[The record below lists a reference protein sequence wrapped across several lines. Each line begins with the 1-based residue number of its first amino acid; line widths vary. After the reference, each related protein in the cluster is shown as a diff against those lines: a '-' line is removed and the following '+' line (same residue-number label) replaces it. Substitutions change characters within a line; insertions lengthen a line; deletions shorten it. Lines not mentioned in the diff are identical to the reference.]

1 VGVPKLY
8 LETTTFNFYHLE
20 KDSEKK
26 RDVVGLFK
34 RIAEGEFKPYTSIVA
49 IDELKK
55 ATAEKYQKMI
65 GLLGQYDISVLSN
78 SGEAERL
85 ADMYVSKS
93 IIPLKYRTDAL
104 HIAIATVNGL
114 NFVVSYNFGHIVKL
128 KTLNMVGL
136 VNVRRDYPQI
146 GLFSPTEVKD
156 DDGR

>member
-26 RDVVGLFK
+26 RDAVGLFK

-49 IDELKK
+49 IDELPK
-55 ATAEKYQKMI
+55 ATAGKYQKMI
-65 GLLGQYDISVLSN
+65 GLLTEYNIEVLTSDF
-78 SGEAERL
+78 EARKL
-85 ADMYVSKS
+85 ADIYVSKK
-93 IIPLKYRTDAL
+93 IIPLKYYNDAM

-128 KTLNMVGL
+128 KTLNMAGL
-136 VNVRRDYPQI
+136 VNIRRDYPQI